1 MFKAGQKVGIQN
13 ARLYNGSGVVLEYV
27 SFDVNARPKHIPKH
41 WKAETGEVIV
51 VRCADGVKR
60 RYSNGDTVK
69 IVALEGKSRS
79 ELKQFGI
86 GTTLYVQGGG
96 QLKGIGETEIWTES
110 DGTISI
116 TPPGRLELVYPYTER
131 RTVTDPS
138 DDDGEDD

>member
-96 QLKGIGETEIWTES
+96 QLKGIGETA
-110 DGTISI
+110 ISI